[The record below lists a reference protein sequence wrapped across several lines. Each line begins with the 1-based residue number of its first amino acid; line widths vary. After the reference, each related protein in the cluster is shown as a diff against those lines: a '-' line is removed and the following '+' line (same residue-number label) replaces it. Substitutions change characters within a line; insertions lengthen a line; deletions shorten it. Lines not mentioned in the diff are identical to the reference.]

1 MIVEIL
7 DKSFEAVAWEKV
19 DYRVPI
25 LINIDLLSLN
35 ILFFFFHKCGNTFIS
50 YYKECL
56 FTIKRT
62 SHYCQQ
68 NFPME
73 ILLKN

>member
-35 ILFFFFHKCGNTFIS
+35 ILFFFSIS
-50 YYKECL
+50 VEIL
-56 FTIKRT
+56 SSATIK
-62 SHYCQQ
+62 SA
-68 NFPME
+68 FSLPKE
-73 ILLKN
+73 IHTTVNKTFLWKYY

>member
-7 DKSFEAVAWEKV
+7 DKSFKAVAWEKV

-35 ILFFFFHKCGNTFIS
+35 ILFFFFS
-50 YYKECL
+50 V
-56 FTIKRT
+56 
-62 SHYCQQ
+62 SA
-68 NFPME
+68 E
-73 ILLKN
+73 ILSSATINSAFSLRNELHTTVNKTFLWKYY